1 MATLNETAGAY
12 LDQADRLD
20 ARSITQRP
28 TAAWVR
34 QAIRARER
42 ALRLYA
48 HAPVDPLAKAT
59 PELASLVEEYLEE
72 NEKLFDATCALVRAA
87 PLDH

>member
-1 MATLNETAGAY
+1 MNETAGAY
-12 LDQADRLD
+12 LEQPDRPD
-20 ARSITQRP
+20 SRSTTQRP

-34 QAIRARER
+34 QAIRAREG

-48 HAPVDPLAKAT
+48 EASPDPLGNAT

-72 NEKLFDATCALVRAA
+72 SEKLFDATCALVRAA